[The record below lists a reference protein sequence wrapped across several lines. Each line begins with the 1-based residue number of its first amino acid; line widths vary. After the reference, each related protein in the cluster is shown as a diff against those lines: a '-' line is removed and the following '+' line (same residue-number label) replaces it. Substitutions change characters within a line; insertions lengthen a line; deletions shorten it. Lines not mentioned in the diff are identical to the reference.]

1 MLKILD
7 RYIIKKFLITF
18 FFMLGVI
25 MILAMVFDLS
35 EKLGDFIDKQASLK
49 DIILDYY
56 LNFVIYFGNLFSPLI
71 VFVSVIWFTAKMA
84 QNSEIIP
91 MINSG
96 RPFLRILRPYMIGAT
111 ILMLISLTMNHIVLP
126 SSNKTRLEFEE
137 DYYRNVRTVSNYF
150 AEFPGNK
157 VVYFDSY
164 RTDKNQA
171 NGFVIENRDKNNKLV
186 SILKADQAINA
197 DSTNQWEL
205 ISYHIRY
212 IGTPSDSLIF
222 SVSAGHKLDTIFPFK
237 LSDMSH
243 RQTVVQ
249 TMGYFELKDFIKREK
264 ARGSSNV
271 AYDEIELY
279 QRTSFPFATYVLTLI
294 GLAVSSRKSRGGI
307 GVNIAVGLLLVFIY
321 IFAMKVTSVAAE
333 NVGFPAMVAVWIP
346 NIIFG
351 ILGII
356 LYKKAPK

>member
-1 MLKILD
+1 
-7 RYIIKKFLITF
+7 
-18 FFMLGVI
+18 

-49 DIILDYY
+49 SILFDYY
-56 LNFVIYFGNLFSPLI
+56 FNFVIYFGNLFSPLI
-71 VFVSVIWFTAKMA
+71 VFVAVIWFTAKMA
-84 QNSEIIP
+84 QNTEIIP

-126 SSNKTRLEFEE
+126 KSNKIRLEFEE
-137 DYYRNVRTVSNYF
+137 NYYRNTRTVLDYF
-150 AEFPGNK
+150 AEFPNNK
-157 VVYFDSY
+157 IVYFDKY
-164 RTDKNQA
+164 RSDKHRA
-171 NGFVIENRDKNNKLV
+171 SGFVIENRDKNNHLISV
-186 SILKADQAINA
+186 LKADKAYNP
-197 DSTNQWEL
+197 DSTHNWEL
-205 ISYHIRY
+205 VGYHIRY
-212 IGTPSDSLIF
+212 IGTPNDSLVV
-222 SVSAGHKLDTIFPFK
+222 SPSAGHRLDTILPFQ
-237 LSDMSH
+237 LSEMSQ
-243 RQTVVQ
+243 RASVVQ
-249 TMGYFELKDFIKREK
+249 TMGFYELKDFIKKEK

-271 AYDEIELY
+271 AYNEIELY

-294 GLAVSSRKSRGGI
+294 GLAVSARKSRGGI

-333 NVGFPAMVAVWIP
+333 NVGFPALIAVWIP

-356 LYKKAPK
+356 LYRLAPK